1 MSGLPAGLPLR
12 FVLTVPPVESGVEEA
27 RHEVLERLRSLAL
40 SDDQKFAL
48 EFCIHEALVNAL
60 VHGIREGGGSCITL
74 DFEADDKRV
83 RVSVKDDGVGF
94 RWALPGLADGHAHD
108 KADST
113 GLGHTLIRRLMTRVR
128 FTTFSNGIIMELNR
142 ERSGQPTPKITPS
155 GSSSPPGIPI
165 EEKKGTCSPSGP
177 AFSALARDVYA
188 H

>member
-27 RHEVLERLRSLAL
+27 RHAVLERLRALAL
-40 SDDQKFAL
+40 SDDQQFAL

-74 DFEADDKRV
+74 DFEADDRRI

-94 RWALPGLADGHAHD
+94 RWALPGLAEGHAHD

-128 FTTFSNGIIMELNR
+128 FTTFSNGIIMELRRGRRGRTTETGGPVGSSSVPGTPIR
-142 ERSGQPTPKITPS
+142 EERGSRPPS
-155 GSSSPPGIPI
+155 GS
-165 EEKKGTCSPSGP
+165 
-177 AFSALARDVYA
+177 AFSALARDAYA

>member
-1 MSGLPAGLPLR
+1 MSGRPAGVPLR

-27 RHEVLERLRSLAL
+27 RHEVLERLRALAL
-40 SDDQKFAL
+40 SDDQQFAL

-74 DFEADDKRV
+74 DFEADDRRI

-94 RWALPGLADGHAHD
+94 RWALPGLAEGHAHD
-108 KADST
+108 KTDCA

-128 FTTFSNGIIMELNR
+128 FATFSNGIIMELNR
-142 ERSGQPTPKITPS
+142 GRSGRTTEKAGPA
-155 GSSSPPGIPI
+155 GSSSAPGTPI
-165 EEKKGTCSPSGP
+165 REERGSRPPSGP
-177 AFSALARDVYA
+177 AFSALTRDAYA

>member
-40 SDDQKFAL
+40 SDDQQFAL

-94 RWALPGLADGHAHD
+94 RWALPGLAEGHAHD
-108 KADST
+108 KTDCA
-113 GLGHTLIRRLMTRVR
+113 GLGHALIRRLMTRVW

-142 ERSGQPTPKITPS
+142 GRSGRTTARPGPA
-155 GSSSPPGIPI
+155 GSSSAQGTPI
-165 EEKKGTCSPSGP
+165 REKGGNHSTSG
-177 AFSALARDVYA
+177 SALSALTRDAYA